1 MKVLIDSNILL
12 REAEPSHPMHA
23 DAVAALGRLLA
34 RGAQLH
40 LVSQNFYE
48 LWVALTRP
56 IAVNGLGKTT
66 AEAGTMLGDWE
77 KRFTVLDDTPAV
89 RAHWFHLVTTHAV
102 SGKNAHDARL
112 VAAMLAHG
120 LTHLLTFNDADF
132 LRFTT
137 IVTLTP
143 LSVLAAP

>member
-23 DAVAALGRLLA
+23 DAVAALGKLLTH
-34 RGAQLH
+34 GATLH
-40 LVSQNFYE
+40 LVSQIFYE

-56 IAVNGLGKTT
+56 IAVNGLGKTP
-66 AEAGTMLGDWE
+66 AEAGTMISAWE
-77 KRFTVLDDTPAV
+77 RRFTVLDDTPAV
-89 RAHWFHLVTTHAV
+89 RTNWFHLVTSYAV

-112 VAAMLAHG
+112 VAAMLTHG

-132 LRFTT
+132 VRFTT
-137 IVTLTP
+137 ITVATP
-143 LSVLAAP
+143 AGVLATP